1 MLHICRD
8 LLRAEPAP
16 QAQKKL
22 LRSLQELRYPSGT
35 GATVCSAGCSLSTV
49 SAVLW
54 LSTAWPLARVLS
66 LKCHQKTLS
75 VNRCGWVG
83 NVQQASTIST
93 QSWHKQTTHRILF
106 TA

>member
-35 GATVCSAGCSLSTV
+35 GATVCSAGCSLGTGSC
-49 SAVLW
+49 SPSL
-54 LSTAWPLARVLS
+54 LS
-66 LKCHQKTLS
+66 
-75 VNRCGWVG
+75 CGCLQHGHLPVC
-83 NVQQASTIST
+83 
-93 QSWHKQTTHRILF
+93 F
-106 TA
+106 P